1 MDWADLTLFMMIMAR
16 MTGFVVFNPIFGR
29 RGIPGIVKSGLI
41 LLLSVTVYSMEP
53 LAPTVPTMLL
63 ELAVMFLIEMAL
75 GYILGL
81 VVNIFFY
88 IPLLAGSV
96 IDTQMGM
103 SMGATYDPG
112 TQSSVSTTD
121 ALLNVLM
128 SLLFFAANGHHTLL
142 RILLTSGQ
150 VVQFGGVAFGEEVY
164 SAVLTLF
171 IDCTVLAVK
180 LCMPVLGAELLGQMG
195 MGVLMKAIPQINV
208 FAINIELKVLIG
220 LGLVFALMAP
230 FSEYLLDVERNML
243 QSIQHILPLLSP

>member
-1 MDWADLTLFMMIMAR
+1 MDWADLTLFMMIVAR
-16 MTGFVVFNPIFGR
+16 MSGFVLFNPIFGR
-29 RGIPGIVKSGLI
+29 RGIPGIVRSGLI
-41 LLLSVTVYSMEP
+41 LLLSVTVYTM
-53 LAPTVPTMLL
+53 APAAPAVPKLLL
-63 ELAVMFLIEMAL
+63 ELAVMFLLELAL

-103 SMGATYDPG
+103 SMGAAYDPG
-112 TQSSVSTTD
+112 AQSSVSTTD

-128 SLLFFAANGHHTLL
+128 SLVFFAANGHHTLL

-150 VVQFGGVAFGEEVY
+150 IVPFGAVTFGGEVY
-164 SAVLTLF
+164 SAVLSMF
-171 IDCTVLAVK
+171 VDCTVLGIK

-208 FAINIELKVLIG
+208 FAINIELKVIIG
-220 LGLVFALMAP
+220 LGLVLVLMTP
-230 FSEYLLDVERNML
+230 FSEFLLEAERAML
-243 QSIQHILPLLSP
+243 QSIQGILPMLAP